1 MKITRDFRPLATR
14 YSFDTGPCSYANGF
28 AQVDTLQDAPYF
40 GTWCSPTKLTIVT
53 FTEGDLTTTVCDTDA
68 EFIEQIH
75 ELAQWNSE
83 AGYGLMKIDAIADNE
98 LRQAFEKL
106 GLTDL
111 LH

>member
-1 MKITRDFRPLATR
+1 MKITRDFRPLATPLQFR
-14 YSFDTGPCSYANGF
+14 HRPCSYASGF

-40 GTWCSPTKLTIVT
+40 GTWCSPTKLMIVT

-75 ELAQWNSE
+75 ELAKWNSE
-83 AGYGLMKIDAIADNE
+83 AGYGPMKIDAIADNE

-106 GLTDL
+106 GLADL